1 MYIISKRQVE
11 SHEKESR
18 EQKTPYLYIQSNN
31 FIKEDWV
38 RYYAYPG
45 EDVGNIPSFQ
55 KDSLSQDI
63 KHFMNECSDKPES
76 VYFTTLD
83 KKTILMINHLKKEEK
98 HLVVEHRNM
107 CLRLVNYGALL
118 TKLKINYIDI
128 YYIGGRCKR
137 LEGTDDCFTEI
148 IANGGE
154 LVIYLDEATNNFI
167 DSTCSINNEVYNLLS
182 DYEQFSAA
190 VNITTTYNKFVIGIS
205 VWNLYD
211 EKSDFELII
220 ERVGNFIRRRT
231 INIEKKF

>member
-1 MYIISKRQVE
+1 M
-11 SHEKESR
+11 
-18 EQKTPYLYIQSNN
+18 
-31 FIKEDWV
+31 
-38 RYYAYPG
+38 
-45 EDVGNIPSFQ
+45 
-55 KDSLSQDI
+55 
-63 KHFMNECSDKPES
+63 
-76 VYFTTLD
+76 
-83 KKTILMINHLKKEEK
+83 
-98 HLVVEHRNM
+98 
-107 CLRLVNYGALL
+107 
-118 TKLKINYIDI
+118 
-128 YYIGGRCKR
+128 
-137 LEGTDDCFTEI
+137 EGTDDCFTEI